1 MVSSVIITNLF
12 ENIKSNFLSS
22 LAQAS
27 TTAVEFVKA
36 VTALVT
42 LAKSPPVHDF
52 VIILF
57 HNQMN
62 YIMNIMSDLVQL

>member
-1 MVSSVIITNLF
+1 MSPFITNLF

-52 VIILF
+52 VITLF

-62 YIMNIMSDLVQL
+62 YNEYIPGTTVGGW